1 MFKHFNVFY
10 SPNDVTGMPSA
21 GSVGDVEPIGPTDKD
36 ILNGD
41 DDGDEVP
48 DNAGD
53 GEDGEEGD
61 SRKFPMTKMKMKK
74 KPMKKMKMKKKMT
87 MPNLKSLM
95 GLKIKM

>member
-61 SRKFPMTKMKMKK
+61 SEEVSDDE
-74 KPMKKMKMKKKMT
+74 
-87 MPNLKSLM
+87 NEDEEEADEENADEEEDEESDDEESD
-95 GLKIKM
+95 GSG